1 MLTAVLIQLVERG
14 ARLREWEVGYS
25 LGMNFVTVT
34 KTIALFIMCGP
45 AQTQSDSKTVTSNVE
60 KNDIQDNDTG
70 ISLVS
75 IHINSVIGTLG
86 VMTVFIFVL
95 LCGLVLCAKP
105 LMRCW
110 QQYRGC
116 CQQGNQG
123 AQGGG
128 VSHYPPPQAGV
139 QQAGVQQ
146 YYAGW
151 APPPQLSQ
159 RPGSSHELEHG
170 AHGVSSQQVPGEE
183 TAYKRT
189 PL

>member
-1 MLTAVLIQLVERG
+1 M
-14 ARLREWEVGYS
+14 S
-25 LGMNFVTVT
+25 VT
-34 KTIALFIMCGP
+34 KTIALSIMCGP
-45 AQTQSDSKTVTSNVE
+45 SQTQSDSKTVTSNVE
-60 KNDIQDNDTG
+60 ESDIQDNDSG

-86 VMTVFIFVL
+86 AMTVFIFVV

-116 CQQGNQG
+116 CRQGNQG
-123 AQGGG
+123 AQGG
-128 VSHYPPPQAGV
+128 VSHYLPPQAGV
-139 QQAGVQQ
+139 QHAGMQ
-146 YYAGW
+146 YSAGW
-151 APPPQLSQ
+151 APPAQLGQ

-170 AHGVSSQQVPGEE
+170 THGVSGQQVLGEE